1 MNYVSKFLFAQDF
14 IGTVFCMHKQAE
26 ARGFNALTTYI
37 LVCIV
42 FIAIA
47 MLYYGLIIF
56 KLQRF
61 NKIEDEKKN
70 SKENSA
76 KVSNTILKWDRVML
90 VLYCIGF
97 SFYNVTYFMNYYSK

>member
-1 MNYVSKFLFAQDF
+1 MF
-14 IGTVFCMHKQAE
+14 
-26 ARGFNALTTYI
+26 
-37 LVCIV
+37 
-42 FIAIA
+42 
-47 MLYYGLIIF
+47 YYGLIIF

-97 SFYNVTYFMNYYSK
+97 GFYNVTYFMNYYSK

>member
-1 MNYVSKFLFAQDF
+1 MGTLFSL
-14 IGTVFCMHKQAE
+14 HKQAE
-26 ARGFNALTTYI
+26 AQGFNALTTYI

-47 MLYYGLIIF
+47 MFYYGLIIF

-90 VLYCIGF
+90 LLYCIGF
-97 SFYNVTYFMNYYSK
+97 SLYNVTYFMNYYAK